1 MQCSSS
7 WNLGLFSSL
16 RNKVLGEEALT
27 LEVKEKL
34 EKETG
39 FLYSFFPFTVYIDLF
54 LRTLFPACFSKET
67 LRPILMNFVQTPWCF
82 VIWLDFNKLFFIWIA
97 INSSQY
103 IKKTKQTTTFFYLWN
118 RISSCSFSP
127 WIIQIIR

>member
-54 LRTLFPACFSKET
+54 LKTLFPACFSKET
-67 LRPILMNFVQTPWCF
+67 LRPILMNFVQTP
-82 VIWLDFNKLFFIWIA
+82 
-97 INSSQY
+97 
-103 IKKTKQTTTFFYLWN
+103 
-118 RISSCSFSP
+118 
-127 WIIQIIR
+127 